1 EAVGSGLF
9 GATLANGRAGNLELD
24 ARRLV
29 IRDGANVSTVTFGSS
44 PGGNIKIQT
53 TDSVEI
59 RFTPPGSLT
68 PTGIF
73 TNTIGGTGAAGDL
86 EIATARLQVAQGSQ
100 VLTNSGA
107 NTRDG
112 AIPFGGPGGN
122 LTVNASESM
131 ELSGIAPDARVS
143 TSLGTST
150 FSASDAGALN
160 ISTGR
165 LLIEGGAG
173 AFASTEGSG
182 RGGSM
187 TVTASES
194 VEVRGIETRGRLR
207 RSGLVAN
214 SGRNLVPQP
223 ATGVAGDLRLTTPRL
238 VIRDG
243 GEIAVNSRD
252 LGDAGTLFIEA
263 QTIRLENG
271 GQINGATAA
280 GSGGNLTLEARQIQ
294 LRDRSQITT
303 DAGSS
308 NGGNIAIA
316 ADTLIA
322 LENSDITAN
331 AREGRG
337 GRVTIAA
344 SGIFGTAFREVQTP
358 QSDITA
364 SSELGPEFGG
374 TVEINAPEVNLL
386 DALAQL
392 STEFVNAEQL
402 VAESCLARR
411 NRDSGSFTVTG
422 TGGLPEDPYG
432 ATSDRYDLSPI
443 RGIGDN
449 PSNWR
454 QRPPSSSGSARET
467 TWKIGQPIREA
478 RGIATTAD
486 GRTLL
491 RTSPRAIAP
500 ELLDPDVCDRVGQS
514 DL

>member
-1 EAVGSGLF
+1 
-9 GATLANGRAGNLELD
+9 
-24 ARRLV
+24 
-29 IRDGANVSTVTFGSS
+29 
-44 PGGNIKIQT
+44 
-53 TDSVEI
+53 
-59 RFTPPGSLT
+59 
-68 PTGIF
+68 
-73 TNTIGGTGAAGDL
+73 
-86 EIATARLQVAQGSQ
+86 LQV
-100 VLTNSGA
+100 
-107 NTRDG
+107 NTRD
-112 AIPFGGPGGN
+112 
-122 LTVNASESM
+122 
-131 ELSGIAPDARVS
+131 
-143 TSLGTST
+143 
-150 FSASDAGALN
+150 
-160 ISTGR
+160 
-165 LLIEGGAG
+165 LI
-173 AFASTEGSG
+173 
-182 RGGSM
+182 
-187 TVTASES
+187 V
-194 VEVRGIETRGRLR
+194 
-207 RSGLVAN
+207 
-214 SGRNLVPQP
+214 
-223 ATGVAGDLRLTTPRL
+223 
-238 VIRDG
+238 RDG
-243 GEIAVNSRD
+243 GQISVNSVEA
-252 LGDAGTLFIEA
+252 GDAGTLFIEA

-358 QSDITA
+358 ESDITA

-500 ELLDPDVCDRVGQS
+500 ELLDPDVCDRVGES
-514 DL
+514 GS